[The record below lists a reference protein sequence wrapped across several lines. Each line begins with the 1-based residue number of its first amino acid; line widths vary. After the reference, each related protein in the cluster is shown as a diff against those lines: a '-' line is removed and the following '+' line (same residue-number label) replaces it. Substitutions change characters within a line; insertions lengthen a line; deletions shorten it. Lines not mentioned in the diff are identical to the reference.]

1 MDPRIYKLHIEN
13 EKEHWCYKG
22 RREII
27 SSIISKFVFK
37 NNKLKILDFGAG
49 SGANTIALTHYGEV
63 YVYEENKNALQ
74 LLKKRFEKIP
84 DIFVLDEINE
94 NIFFDLIIA
103 SDVIEH
109 IENDDE
115 IIKFFSRVLK
125 NDGNILI
132 TVPSYNFLYTER
144 DKVLGHFRR
153 YNINA
158 LKKKTN
164 KYFKIIKLSY
174 YNFFLFFLS
183 VVLFVFLK
191 LFKIKSLI
199 TSPENTPN
207 FFLNNLF
214 YKIFSS
220 EKFLLKYLNFPFGA
234 SIVYLAKKI
243 NK

>member
-1 MDPRIYKLHIEN
+1 MIK
-13 EKEHWCYKG
+13 EK
-22 RREII
+22 
-27 SSIISKFVFK
+27 
-37 NNKLKILDFGAG
+37 
-49 SGANTIALTHYGEV
+49 
-63 YVYEENKNALQ
+63 
-74 LLKKRFEKIP
+74 
-84 DIFVLDEINE
+84 
-94 NIFFDLIIA
+94 FDLIV
-103 SDVIEH
+103 SFDVIEH

-115 IIKFFSRVLK
+115 IIKFFSKVLK

-132 TVPSYNFLYTER
+132 TVPAYNFLYTER
-144 DKVLGHFRR
+144 DKVLWHIRR
-153 YNINA
+153 YNGNM

-220 EKFLLKYLNFPFGA
+220 EKFFLKHINFPVGA
-234 SIVYLAKKI
+234 SIVCLAKKI

>member
-13 EKEHWCYKG
+13 EKEHWWYKG

-49 SGANTIALTHYGEV
+49 SGANTIALSHYGEV
-63 YVYEENKNALQ
+63 YVYEKDENALQ
-74 LLKKRFEKIP
+74 LLKKRFEKISN
-84 DIFVLDEINE
+84 IFVLDAINE

-115 IIKFFSRVLK
+115 IIKFFSKALK

-132 TVPSYNFLYTER
+132 TVPAYNFLYTER

-153 YNINA
+153 YNINT

-183 VVLFVFLK
+183 AVLFVFLK

-207 FFLNNLF
+207 FFFNNLF

-220 EKFLLKYLNFPFGA
+220 EKFFLKHINFPVGA
-234 SIVYLAKKI
+234 SIVCLAKKI

>member
-13 EKEHWCYKG
+13 EKEHWWYKG

-49 SGANTIALTHYGEV
+49 SGANTIALSHYGEV
-63 YVYEENKNALQ
+63 YVYEKNENALQ
-74 LLKKRFEKIP
+74 LLKKRFEKIS

-103 SDVIEH
+103 TDVIEH

-115 IIKFFSRVLK
+115 IIKFFSKVLK

-132 TVPSYNFLYTER
+132 TVPAYNFLYTER

-153 YNINA
+153 YNINT

-183 VVLFVFLK
+183 LVLFVSLK

-214 YKIFSS
+214 YKIFAS
-220 EKFLLKYLNFPFGA
+220 EKFFLKHINFPVGA
-234 SIVYLAKKI
+234 SIVCLAKKI